1 MKTIGLIG
9 GFSWHST
16 QIYYQKL
23 NEEINN
29 ELGGFHSAKI
39 ILQSVNFQETKNLQL
54 EGNWK
59 VLENKIGEIAQNLEN
74 SGADCILICANTMH
88 KTASYVQRQIKI
100 PILHIAQCVA
110 DEIKRKGISKV
121 SLIGTKET
129 MTSNFYTRILNKNN
143 IEVLIP
149 EEIDFIDDKIF
160 SELVFGK
167 FEEETQQGFLKI
179 INQQLEKGSEGIIYG
194 CTEIPLL
201 MNSVKIDVQSFD
213 TLDIHVKAAVDFALE

>member
-167 FEEETQQGFLKI
+167 FEEETQQGFLNI
-179 INQQLEKGSEGIIYG
+179 INQQLENGSDGIIYG

-213 TLDIHVKAAVDFALE
+213 TIDIHVKAAVVFALE

>member
-23 NEEINN
+23 NEQINN